1 MAKHYIRALMDV
13 LKNKVIWITGASSG
27 IGRETAVQL
36 NNIGAKLILSAR
48 NTSQLEELK
57 TILSRPEDVEIIPI
71 DLGTGGDF
79 QSEVEKAFAA
89 FGRVDIL
96 FNNAGIS
103 QRSYVAETTPETDRK
118 IMEVNFFG
126 TVALTKAVLP
136 RMIAQGGGQFAV
148 TSSVVGKFGYG
159 VRSSYSAS
167 KHALHGFFESLHIE
181 EKTNGIDVS
190 IICAGPTRTE
200 ISKHALGG
208 DGKSTGVMDEMQLE
222 GMTVEEVVKQLIGA
236 IAHRKKEIVIG
247 DFKVKLGVF
256 LHNFVPNLFF
266 KMALKQNPRGDT
278 KL

>member
-1 MAKHYIRALMDV
+1 MDI
-13 LKNKVIWITGASSG
+13 LKNKVVWVTGASSG
-27 IGRETAVQL
+27 IGRETAIQL
-36 NNIGAKLILSAR
+36 NKIGSKLILSAR
-48 NTSQLEELK
+48 NTGQLEGLK
-57 TILSRPEDVEIIPI
+57 AELSRPEDVVIIPI
-71 DLGTGGDF
+71 DLGSGSDF
-79 QSEVEKAFAA
+79 QEEVETAFSA

-103 QRSYVAETTPETDRK
+103 QRSYAHETTEETDRK

-181 EKTNGIDVS
+181 QKANGIDVS
-190 IICAGPTRTE
+190 IICVGPTRTE
-200 ISKHALGG
+200 LSKHSLEG
-208 DGKSTGVMDEMQLE
+208 DGKPTGVMDEMQLE
-222 GMTVEEVVKQLIGA
+222 GMPVEECVRQLIKAMGQ
-236 IAHRKKEIVIG
+236 RKKEIVIG

-256 LHNFVPNLFF
+256 LHSFAPNLFF
-266 KMALKQNPRGDT
+266 KMALKQNPRGDA
-278 KL
+278 KF

>member
-1 MAKHYIRALMDV
+1 MDV
-13 LKNKVIWITGASSG
+13 LKNKVVWITGASSG

-36 NNIGAKLILSAR
+36 NKIGSKLILSAR
-48 NTSQLEELK
+48 NTAQLEELK
-57 TILSRPEDVEIIPI
+57 AELSRPGDVVIIPI
-71 DLGTGGDF
+71 DLGSGSDF
-79 QSEVEKAFAA
+79 QSEVEKAFSV
-89 FGRVDIL
+89 FGKVDIL

-103 QRSYVAETTPETDRK
+103 QRSYVTETTPETDRK
-118 IMEVNFFG
+118 IMEVNYFG
-126 TVALTKAVLP
+126 TIALTKAVLP

-181 EKTNGIDVS
+181 EKSNGIDVT
-190 IICAGPTRTE
+190 IICAGPTRTD

-222 GMTVEEVVKQLIGA
+222 GMPVDKCVKQLLSA
-236 IAHRKKEIVIG
+236 IANRKKEIVIG

-256 LHNFVPNLFF
+256 LHSFAPKLFF

-278 KL
+278 KF